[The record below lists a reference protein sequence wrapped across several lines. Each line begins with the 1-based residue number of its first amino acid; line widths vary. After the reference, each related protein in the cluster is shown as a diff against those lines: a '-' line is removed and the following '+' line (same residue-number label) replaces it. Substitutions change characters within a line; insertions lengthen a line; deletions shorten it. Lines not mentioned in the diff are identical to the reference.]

1 MSIFGRLCSFLYLT
15 YLFDLLGSSVLGHTG
30 ISLAAFQISVWA
42 LLFLSA
48 LKMVFKL
55 RGKWRGENG
64 EDSEDDDPLFFP
76 LGIPL
81 IAGPSAITPLISLTD
96 EAGENT

>member
-1 MSIFGRLCSFLYLT
+1 MS
-15 YLFDLLGSSVLGHTG
+15 
-30 ISLAAFQISVWA
+30 AFQISGWA

-55 RGKWRGENG
+55 RGKWRGESG
-64 EDSEDDDPLFFP
+64 KDSEDDDPLFFP

-81 IAGPSAITPLISLTD
+81 IAGPSAITSLISLTN
-96 EAGENT
+96 EVGENTW

>member
-1 MSIFGRLCSFLYLT
+1 MS
-15 YLFDLLGSSVLGHTG
+15 
-30 ISLAAFQISVWA
+30 AFQISGWA

-64 EDSEDDDPLFFP
+64 EDSEDDDPLF
-76 LGIPL
+76 LSLDIPL
-81 IAGPSAITPLISLTD
+81 ITGPSAITSLISLTN
-96 EAGENT
+96 EAGENTW